1 MTVSFSRAIGK
12 RSGVQLNPI
21 SDLSEIGSIASD
33 YNGAFA
39 ARLSRGRIDKVF
51 AVTREQIRRLT
62 GEPMSMTVS
71 ALGETQVHL
80 YEALRYGAQQAI
92 VARLVSK
99 DAVLKLIAVTAAATP
114 ESGAVPK
121 MLKAVSEAEGLPAGA
136 LLTLRHKECFNDG
149 VVVEINAEAAET
161 DVGAPAPSKVVLIR
175 LVDPQTG
182 KVILGPYR
190 GSLSPTSAD
199 EFGNSDYIVDVV
211 AKSTDLLEVVD
222 VAEDA
227 SVPVACAF
235 YGKADNKARYQSE
248 KVEYFTEGP
257 TVYTSAEIEN
267 AISRLKRSRPNF
279 TYIGAGGT
287 QNVALISALLDLGK
301 DINKQVVWDVPG
313 HLAPDAAATFYASI
327 GGSTN
332 SLYSQAF
339 WAPIKS
345 DNPLAGGKAYIGTSG
360 QQIGLRC
367 ARNAQVNAKGIAPRN
382 QPIAGSG
389 FALSRTNITQTYEPT
404 DDELEV
410 LAESRINPCIFK
422 DYSSGAKYAWLD
434 SLTGAQTEGAT
445 KLIAVAEMGTWLD
458 DKVTNNAQE
467 CLQKPMAQS
476 ISLHL
481 RFLGDLLPALE
492 SAGWLQGTAELDGA
506 SYRAEVA
513 ANPSSPYDTMNSRYE
528 VCYDGTN
535 RVTIVQ
541 QTIVRAS

>member
-1 MTVSFSRAIGK
+1 MTVSFSRAINK

-21 SDLSEIGSIASD
+21 NDLSEIGSIASD

-39 ARLSRGRIDKVF
+39 GRFSRGRIDKVF

-62 GEPMSMTVS
+62 GEPVSMTVS
-71 ALGETQVHL
+71 ALGEAQVHL

-99 DAVLKLIAVTAAATP
+99 DAVLKLIAVKAVVPA
-114 ESGAVPK
+114 EGGEVPK
-121 MLKAVSEAEGLPAGA
+121 MLSVVTEAEGLPDGS
-136 LLTLRHKECFNDG
+136 LLTLKHKECFNDG
-149 VVVEINAEAAET
+149 VVVEIHAEAAESES
-161 DVGAPAPSKVVLIR
+161 AQPAPSKMIVLR
-175 LVDPQTG
+175 LVDPQSS
-182 KVILGPYR
+182 KVILGPFR
-190 GSLSPTSAD
+190 GSLSPSSVD

-211 AKSTDLLEVVD
+211 AKNTELLEVVE
-222 VAEDA
+222 VAGDA
-227 SVPVACAF
+227 SVPVNCVF
-235 YGKADNKARYQSE
+235 YGKSGNKELYQSE
-248 KVEYFTEGP
+248 KIEYFTEGA
-257 TVYTSAEIEN
+257 TVYTNAEIED
-267 AISRLKRSRPNF
+267 AVSRLKRSRPNF
-279 TYIGAGGT
+279 TYIGTGGT

-313 HLAPDAAATFYASI
+313 NLSPEAAATFYASI
-327 GGSTN
+327 GGSAN

-339 WAPIKS
+339 WCPIKA

-389 FALSRTNITQTYEPT
+389 FSLSRTNITQTYEPS
-404 DDELEV
+404 DDELEL

-422 DYSSGAKYAWLD
+422 DYSSGPKYAWID

-458 DKVTNNAQE
+458 DKVANNAQE
-467 CLQKPMAQS
+467 CLQKPMAEAVR
-476 ISLHL
+476 LHT
-481 RFLGDLLPALE
+481 RFLGDLLPAIE

-506 SYRAEVA
+506 SYQAEVKPNNA
-513 ANPSSPYDTMNSRYE
+513 RPYDTMDSRYS

-535 RVTIVQ
+535 RVTIAQ